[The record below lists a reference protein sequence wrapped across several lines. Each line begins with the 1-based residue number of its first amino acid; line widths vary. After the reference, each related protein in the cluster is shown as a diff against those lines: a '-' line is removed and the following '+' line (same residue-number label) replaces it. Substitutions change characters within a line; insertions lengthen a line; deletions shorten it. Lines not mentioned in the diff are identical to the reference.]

1 MALKDLFKPKEGGT
15 KVGNFLRK
23 VTQTA
28 ATVVGGVG
36 AGAAVKKIQD
46 VRTHARDEKLSK
58 NENKQVEEAVNKMVQ
73 GNTKSITGIIEQSS
87 SGTGQPT
94 LGTVRDV
101 KSGKKFDIVF
111 WFKSQSL
118 IVKIAMFALPVGI
131 ILFLILKN
139 KKRKGRR

>member
-28 ATVVGGVG
+28 ATVIGG
-36 AGAAVKKIQD
+36 AGAGAVVKAIQD
-46 VRTHARDEKLSK
+46 VRTSARDEKLSK
-58 NENKQVEEAVNKMVQ
+58 SENKQVEEAVNKMVQ
-73 GNTKSITGIIEQSS
+73 GNTKSISGITE
-87 SGTGQPT
+87 QPT
-94 LGTVRDV
+94 LGTVRET
-101 KSGKKFDIVF
+101 KSDKKFNIVF

-118 IVKIAMFALPVGI
+118 IVKIAMFAFPLGI
-131 ILFLILKN
+131 ILFLILKP